1 MALSDAE
8 MRSAFTTVYTSLSAR
23 GSGGGAVANFPLR
36 LPAGLDGVLND
47 SARRCAISLGQ
58 TPDQH
63 TANDFVCAAVMLAAR
78 AVASPSADDQVRLSR
93 FGW

>member
-8 MRSAFTTVYTSLSAR
+8 IKSAYLTARLTLSSQVG
-23 GSGGGAVANFPLR
+23 GSAADQVPVRMAGGLM
-36 LPAGLDGVLND
+36 GVVND
-47 SARRCAISLGQ
+47 SARRCAAAQGF
-58 TPDQH
+58 TPDQN
-63 TANDFVCAAVMLAAR
+63 TAMDFITACLMLGAR